1 MYPTLWPSSGP
12 GGSLW
17 SIRARH
23 RAVVGDTGG
32 DRAAAG
38 PGRTGSVKST
48 QRKRG
53 RPAKDAPER
62 AGSRETPT
70 GAARRLSVLVIS
82 GDRRFRTRFKT
93 GLGRH
98 FGLVECTADAA
109 GAGEVCA
116 RCHFDYV
123 LADEIPGQTS
133 SVELINGLDT
143 GGAPPRVLILTERD
157 KVETALD
164 GLHAGARDLLL
175 KPVSVEDAVSAIKRL
190 DAESPATAS
199 VVAGRPDRAAP
210 GDGPMLV
217 GKTEAIARLK
227 QMIRKVAPFP
237 ATVLIQ
243 GETGTGKELVARLL
257 HQHSGRKGSFIPVN
271 CGAIAPELM
280 ESELFGHTRGA
291 FTSAH
296 KLREGLF
303 LAARGGTLFLDE
315 ISEMPIGL
323 QVKLLRALEEGKV
336 RPVGSDREVPL
347 DVRVAAST
355 QHDLQAEVKRGRFRE
370 DLLHRINVVH
380 LRIPAL
386 RQRREDIP
394 MLASHFMV
402 QIAAELA
409 MKEVPLD
416 PASIQLLQAQEWS
429 GNVRQLR
436 NVIERTVLLGE
447 LPTEFVAAD
456 ALPVPDHVAAY
467 PLDWTLEEVKTHH
480 MKRVLAASGGNKSEA
495 ARRLDV
501 SRKTLERK
509 LGSAVDGGDTG

>member
-1 MYPTLWPSSGP
+1 MLWPSSGP
-12 GGSLW
+12 G

-23 RAVVGDTGG
+23 HAVAGHLPG
-32 DRAAAG
+32 DRAADG
-38 PGRTGSVKST
+38 PGRTGSVTST
-48 QRKRG
+48 QRKSG
-53 RPAKDAPER
+53 RSTRDAPER
-62 AGSRETPT
+62 AGSHDTLA
-70 GAARRLSVLVIS
+70 GATRRLSVLVIS
-82 GDRRFRTRFKT
+82 GDRRLRARFKT

-98 FGLVECTADAA
+98 FGLVECTSDAA

-123 LADEIPGQTS
+123 LSDEKPGQAS

-143 GGAPPRVLILTERD
+143 GGATPRVLIMTERD
-157 KVETALD
+157 NVETALD

-190 DAESPATAS
+190 EDESPATAAG
-199 VVAGRPDRAAP
+199 VAGRPDSAAP
-210 GDGPMLV
+210 GDGPILV

-257 HQHSGRKGSFIPVN
+257 HQHSGRTGSFIPVN

-296 KLREGLF
+296 QLREGLF

-315 ISEMPIGL
+315 ISEMPISL

-386 RQRREDIP
+386 RERREDIP
-394 MLASHFMV
+394 VLASHFMAR
-402 QIAAELA
+402 IAAELA
-409 MKEVPLD
+409 MTEVPLD

-447 LPTEFVAAD
+447 LPTEFVAGD
-456 ALPVPDHVAAY
+456 ALPAPDHVAAY

-480 MKRVLAASGGNKSEA
+480 MERVLAASGGNKSEA

-509 LGSAVDGGDTG
+509 LGSAVDGGNAG